1 MSWSIT
7 KAAALAAVCSASLA
21 AVAISSAGAQ
31 EGTKA
36 SSSSTQPPP
45 LSAQASDPRVMGWMQ
60 GFPPPP
66 DKIIRQP
73 QSDYFSFPKL
83 RWSVCHL
90 RQFLPTVRISRGI
103 GDPVPLAYAEAPMV
117 RRRTSE
123 INALTFT
130 PLNSNTP
137 MTWEQSLAANYTDGM
152 LIMHRGQVIYEQYN
166 GCLTADGVHAAMSM
180 TKSLTGLL
188 AEILVAEGKIDPNAP
203 VTKYVPEVKNSAF
216 GTATVRDVMNMTT
229 GLDYSEDYTDPNAGV
244 WKYAEAAS
252 PLPKPADYKGPN
264 GYWEYLAQI
273 KPEGRNGEAFH
284 YKTPNADMVG
294 WIVTRA
300 SNRSVADLASERL
313 WRPMGAEQSAYMT
326 VDGNGV
332 PFAGGGLS
340 AGLRDVARLG
350 LLVMNEGVING
361 NRLFPAAAVQAL
373 RRGGDPRKFG
383 DAYPALKGGSYTGLW
398 WIYPWDGK
406 VVAARGVHGQA
417 IYVDFEAQMV
427 IARFAS
433 MPWASNAYNDPVS
446 MPAFRAVAN
455 YLKTK

>member
-1 MSWSIT
+1 
-7 KAAALAAVCSASLA
+7 
-21 AVAISSAGAQ
+21 
-31 EGTKA
+31 
-36 SSSSTQPPP
+36 
-45 LSAQASDPRVMGWMQ
+45 
-60 GFPPPP
+60 
-66 DKIIRQP
+66 
-73 QSDYFSFPKL
+73 
-83 RWSVCHL
+83 
-90 RQFLPTVRISRGI
+90 
-103 GDPVPLAYAEAPMV
+103 
-117 RRRTSE
+117 
-123 INALTFT
+123 
-130 PLNSNTP
+130 
-137 MTWEQSLAANYTDGM
+137 M

-340 AGLRDVARLG
+340 AV
-350 LLVMNEGVING
+350 
-361 NRLFPAAAVQAL
+361 
-373 RRGGDPRKFG
+373 
-383 DAYPALKGGSYTGLW
+383 SYTHL
-398 WIYPWDGK
+398 
-406 VVAARGVHGQA
+406 
-417 IYVDFEAQMV
+417 
-427 IARFAS
+427 
-433 MPWASNAYNDPVS
+433 
-446 MPAFRAVAN
+446 RAHE
-455 YLKTK
+455 T